1 MFTQSYTIP
10 LWVKKEHRLYFLI
23 RKYINRC
30 PKYNELFVKLN
41 LQQSK
46 SENMASTGYG
56 YLKGQG
62 REIEPRSKQTRLSN
76 TRCASKDSSTP
87 LNNTLLQICFILR
100 QVSLC
105 SLGWPWPCRDLPA
118 SVSQVLGLKAVTPGP
133 TEIPFY

>member
-10 LWVKKEHRLYFLI
+10 LWVKKRNTDFFFLI

-56 YLKGQG
+56 QG
-62 REIEPRSKQTRLSN
+62 REIEPRSKQTEQHRVCIKGFLN
-76 TRCASKDSSTP
+76 PFKQHAASD
-87 LNNTLLQICFILR
+87 LFYFILR

-105 SLGWPWPCRDLPA
+105 SLGWPWPRRDLPA